1 MDSKTK
7 EILQKFSTQ
16 KVDLANIK
24 DFKTK
29 MKTFDKSVQNF
40 TSDIVDIVNVREAA
54 RKKYTKLVDD
64 FSDLDKEYDQFRRA
78 VLDLGVDMPQKIET
92 DYKIALQILKQSTN
106 DYKELVK

>member
-7 EILQKFSTQ
+7 EILQKFSSQ

-40 TSDIVDIVNVREAA
+40 TSDIVDIVNVR
-54 RKKYTKLVDD
+54 
-64 FSDLDKEYDQFRRA
+64 
-78 VLDLGVDMPQKIET
+78 
-92 DYKIALQILKQSTN
+92 
-106 DYKELVK
+106 